1 MKPKPSPWGVC
12 PRHKTGVIICSDC
25 SREAKKVLARM
36 RASIRK
42 DKARLDWLTK
52 HGDFHAYGDSIYVRV
67 MPESLENGQTVRGA
81 IDADMRQAR
90 QS

>member
-1 MKPKPSPWGVC
+1 MNSYEKALK
-12 PRHKTGVIICSDC
+12 K
-25 SREAKKVLARM
+25 REKDAGTWLASVPFRVAVAELK
-36 RASIRK
+36 RLRK